1 MGEVMAMASRW
12 YIVHTH
18 SGCEKKVAAAIE
30 EQAGKKNMTDRFEKV
45 VVPTEGV
52 VEVKKGKKVNAER
65 KFFPGYVLVK
75 MELNDETWHLV
86 KSIPKVTGF
95 LGGSGNKPQAI
106 SEKEAES
113 IFKQMEEGVQTTK
126 RGVTFDIGETVK
138 VVDGPFDSFVGVV
151 EEMDEEKQK
160 LKVAVSI
167 FGRATPVEL
176 EFTQVE
182 KM

>member
-1 MGEVMAMASRW
+1 MTSRC
-12 YIVHTH
+12 YIVHTN
-18 SGCEKKVAAAIE
+18 SGCEKKVSAANE
-30 EQAGKKNMTDRFEKV
+30 EQAGKKNMTPLFEKV

-52 VEVKKGKKVNAER
+52 VEVKKGKKVSAER

-106 SEKEAES
+106 SEKEAEH
-113 IFKQMEEGVQTTK
+113 IFKQMEEGVQTGK
-126 RGVTFDIGETVK
+126 RGITFEIGESVK

-151 EEMDEEKQK
+151 EGMDEEKQK

-182 KM
+182 KI